1 MQRLLLLICIAL
13 LAGGAAVTGTQA
25 QIPAAGPCY
34 VIETYPDAA
43 KRTIFTQFLK
53 DARSLTDKTAQLIVD
68 GRIAD
73 LYSANRAALVGGNNR
88 FATQEVFLK
97 EFADMEQREG
107 KVLEFEYRGQGMA
120 LSHRGA
126 DDHMYS
132 TTIYA
137 IKTTLQ
143 KEGAYLDI
151 RTWPSGKGQMVFSV
165 WLEHFSPDSPDR
177 LTFGKGEGRVCEEG

>member
-1 MQRLLLLICIAL
+1 MHRLQLLVCMALLIC
-13 LAGGAAVTGTQA
+13 GAAVTEPRA

-34 VIETYPDAA
+34 AVEAYPDAA
-43 KRTIFTQFLK
+43 KRPVFAQFLK
-53 DARSLTDKTAQLIVD
+53 DARSLTDRSAQLIVD

-73 LYSANRAALVGGNNR
+73 LYTANRAGLVGGNSAL
-88 FATQEVFLK
+88 ATQEAFLK

-107 KVLEFEYRGQGMA
+107 KVVEFEYRGQGLA
-120 LSHRGA
+120 FSHRGGG
-126 DDHMYS
+126 HMYS

-137 IKTTLQ
+137 IKTTSQ

-165 WLEHFSPDSPDR
+165 WLEHFAPDSPDR

>member
-1 MQRLLLLICIAL
+1 MHILRLLTCIAL
-13 LAGGAAVTGTQA
+13 LGWGAVVVKIQA

-34 VIETYPDAA
+34 AIEAYPDAP
-43 KRTIFTQFLK
+43 KRPIFTQFLK
-53 DARSLTDKTAQLIVD
+53 DARSLTDKSAQLIVD

-73 LYSANRAALVGGNNR
+73 LYSANRPGFVGDIR
-88 FATQEVFLK
+88 FASPEAFLK

-107 KVLEFEYRGQGMA
+107 KVLKFEYRGQGLA
-120 LSHRGA
+120 FSKHRS
-126 DDHMYS
+126 DVPMYS

-137 IKTTLQ
+137 IETTSQ

-151 RTWPSGKGQMVFSV
+151 RTMPSEKGPLVFFV
-165 WLEHFSPDSPDR
+165 WLEHFPPGSPDR